1 MNARLQ
7 HNGMQSKSQ
16 NLHTPMKPSASFALP
31 VIVIN
36 FRPVSGS
43 HVMCI
48 TVAGA
53 AVELFADN

>member
-31 VIVIN
+31 VIVIS

-53 AVELFADN
+53 AVE